1 MADDASLRSE
11 NEAIL
16 AAIPALEHPEEDF
29 FDCATDFPKIFSI
42 DDVDRGRSHTIF
54 AAVV

>member
-16 AAIPALEHPEEDF
+16 AIIPALEHPERDF
-29 FDCATDFPKIFSI
+29 FHCATDFPEIFSI
-42 DDVDRGRSHTIF
+42 DDVDRGRSHTMF